1 MFCLLDNTE
10 ENKEKYDKYILY
22 ENETYIFL
30 PRLISNFIKN
40 NKYIYQKDN
49 NFIPSTIDG
58 FKFTS
63 ILNDQ
68 QKYLMDEII
77 NIYNENGFIN
87 GVFHLRCGIGKTVCS
102 IYISSILNKKSLV
115 VISMGKILEQWK
127 EEFLKHSDLK
137 EEDIGLI
144 KGNVFDVENKKIII
158 TTPQTLASKIKNDY
172 KSFYLKFRDLGI
184 DLIFFDECHQL
195 GQKYVSSTLLFNT
208 KNIIGLSATPYL
220 VDEKEVL
227 FKSIFNDT
235 LIKNNNYDY
244 IPTIKFY
251 KYNSGLGKENGY
263 KLNFLQKKNFIL
275 GKSRYDKL
283 LLSSETQLNS
293 ILEITKKESVDGNR
307 IIIICNTVKQL
318 ELIYNK
324 LVKENLSPTKL
335 YSKKNVIDKENDK
348 IIIAIYKYAS
358 LAFDYKELNRLIL
371 SIPLLGK
378 KSLIQSIGRILRK
391 CEGKTDTIV
400 YDLIDIDKEF
410 NGLFLNSI
418 KNKINILKS
427 EYNECEFIE

>member
-22 ENETYIFL
+22 ENESYIFL
-30 PRLISNFIKN
+30 PRLIYKFINN

-49 NFIPSTIDG
+49 NFVPSTIDS

-68 QKYLMDEII
+68 QKNLMDEII
-77 NIYNENGFIN
+77 NIYNEDGFIN

-127 EEFLKHSDLK
+127 DEFLKHSDLK

-195 GQKYVSSTLLFNT
+195 GQKYISSTLLFNT

-220 VDEKEVL
+220 ADEKEVL

-235 LIKNNNYDY
+235 LIKNNKYDY
-244 IPTIKFY
+244 IPTINFY
-251 KYNSGLGKENGY
+251 KYNSGLGEENGY
-263 KLNFLQKKNFIL
+263 KLNYLQKKNFIL

-283 LLSSETQLNS
+283 LLSSEAQINT
-293 ILEITKKESVDGNR
+293 IVEITKKESVGDNR

-318 ELIYNK
+318 ELIYDR
-324 LVKENLSPTKL
+324 LIKENLSPTKL

-400 YDLIDIDKEF
+400 YDLIDIDKKF